1 MKKKILLMRKAAL
14 ALMMV
19 MLSGWAAAAAG
30 PGTVAYVLVG
40 VTVGMVVA
48 FLLHKGPPVHEED
61 PYIGLAAAYGS
72 MLVTSCVLVFM
83 QAAQYYR
90 ESRISPGFGYL
101 IAAMLVPQVVF
112 PAILRGDRE

>member
-1 MKKKILLMRKAAL
+1 MKKILILRKAAL

-30 PGTVAYVLVG
+30 LGTVTYVIVG

-48 FLLHKGPPVHEED
+48 FLLRKDLPVHEED
-61 PYIGLAAAYGS
+61 PYAGLAAAYGS
-72 MLVTSCVLVFM
+72 MLSTACVLVFL

-90 ESRISPGFGYL
+90 ESRISPVFGYL
-101 IAAMLVPQVVF
+101 IAAMLIPQVVF